1 MTFETEKCV
10 RMSMSRTF
18 FFFHGERKKE
28 SDSVT
33 TQYYLSRLC
42 QRELYILPTIQRTF
56 IL

>member
-1 MTFETEKCV
+1 MTFETEKYV

-18 FFFHGERKKE
+18 FFPGERKKE